1 MYIINITSGCTHEEA
16 SFVSLDDLGSIS
28 ILLDENND
36 LEERVTYLF
45 NEVSIFIFK
54 FENQSGSEYT
64 QNMYRNTSK
73 FEGSRQT
80 LKKLSIYFNDFSA
93 NIYLFKVVIKTWV

>member
-1 MYIINITSGCTHEEA
+1 MDINNPDGVKRPRNGYETDGNIKIVPNG
-16 SFVSLDDLGSIS
+16 
-28 ILLDENND
+28 
-36 LEERVTYLF
+36 RKRYLF
-45 NEVSIFIFK
+45 NEVTIFIFK

-93 NIYLFKVVIKTWV
+93 NIYSFKVVIKTWV